1 LLLLTLLSLAALT
14 LAGLGIA
21 PMAAVAFVTRG
32 LAESYV
38 ARTVTAGAIVL
49 GVTGGVLGTF
59 AVTRGQ
65 SLLGDAVSHSALPG
79 IFILFMAYTLADLG
93 GREILGFTLPEPRSL
108 TVVLAG
114 ALVTGLL
121 ATAVVLWAARGT
133 RLHQDAAL
141 AVTLSTFFGFGIVL
155 RSFLQARPT
164 AFGNRAGLESFLY
177 GSAATLTRS
186 DVQVLLGLTVIS
198 LLIVFA
204 LWKELQLLAFDPD
217 YLATLGR
224 PRRALDAVITVLI
237 VIAVIVGLPMVGVIL
252 MSAMLVAP
260 AVAARQWSD
269 RLSRVVLIATVI
281 GVAGGLVGAVAS
293 GSRAQVATGP
303 VIALYVSAVAVASVL
318 VAPGRGV
325 LWRWARRRRQRGRF
339 AVDTL
344 LLHLRHQPSATPASG
359 LAAAL
364 GWPERVLA
372 NHLEQARRNGWIR
385 ADRSATDTQG
395 WALSEAGH
403 EHVEEV
409 LRGLGDREEPADK
422 DELADPVLRAAR
434 PSAVEAG
441 PDGGGGGGGAGP
453 RTGRAATSPGAGVES
468 GGATNDPVTPAAP
481 NAEAATAPRG
491 RRRWLRL
498 APAFAFVLLGIGWT
512 LANEPRALFGDVLVM
527 LLITAAAC
535 SIVGCWLVLRRMA
548 MMADAI
554 AHAILFGIVI
564 MFFFVNDPSSPLFL
578 VGAAMAG
585 LLTVAMTEALLG
597 TGLVREDAAIGMT
610 FPLLFALALV
620 IIALAFRDAHVDEH
634 LVLAGGVE
642 ITVLQR
648 LVIEGWT
655 LPGWL
660 SASIGGLLQ
669 SIAPAEA
676 VRVTRDG
683 VMTIDG
689 WSLGPRSVWTM
700 GGLLLLNLTFVGWL
714 WKELELATFDAG
726 LAASLGFAPVL
737 LNYGLMGLVS
747 LTAVGS
753 FEAVGS
759 ILVIALFV
767 GPTATAYLLTD
778 DLREMAAGA
787 VLLALVAAWLG
798 FLLGRAWGV
807 NFGGAVA
814 TVTGLLFLAALL
826 LAPDQGL
833 LTRAWRRRRQRLS
846 FAEDM
851 LLVHLHHHAGT
862 AVEAEESSLQALPE
876 HLRWSAKHT
885 KRIADRLADESS
897 LRVEQGRLILTAS
910 GAARAREVL
919 ARD

>member
-1 LLLLTLLSLAALT
+1 
-14 LAGLGIA
+14 
-21 PMAAVAFVTRG
+21 
-32 LAESYV
+32 
-38 ARTVTAGAIVL
+38 
-49 GVTGGVLGTF
+49 
-59 AVTRGQ
+59 
-65 SLLGDAVSHSALPG
+65 
-79 IFILFMAYTLADLG
+79 
-93 GREILGFTLPEPRSL
+93 
-108 TVVLAG
+108 
-114 ALVTGLL
+114 
-121 ATAVVLWAARGT
+121 
-133 RLHQDAAL
+133 
-141 AVTLSTFFGFGIVL
+141 
-155 RSFLQARPT
+155 
-164 AFGNRAGLESFLY
+164 
-177 GSAATLTRS
+177 
-186 DVQVLLGLTVIS
+186 
-198 LLIVFA
+198 
-204 LWKELQLLAFDPD
+204 
-217 YLATLGR
+217 
-224 PRRALDAVITVLI
+224 
-237 VIAVIVGLPMVGVIL
+237 
-252 MSAMLVAP
+252 
-260 AVAARQWSD
+260 
-269 RLSRVVLIATVI
+269 LSRVVLIATVI

-303 VIALYVSAVAVASVL
+303 VIALYVCSVAVASVL

-325 LWRWARRRRQRGRF
+325 LWRWFRRRRQRGRF

-344 LLHLRHQPSATPASG
+344 LLHLRHQRSATPVSG
-359 LAAAL
+359 LALAL
-364 GWPERVLA
+364 GWPERALA
-372 NHLEQARRNGWIR
+372 KHLEQAGRAGWILATR
-385 ADRSATDTQG
+385 TATDTQG
-395 WALSEAGH
+395 WTLSQAGQS
-403 EHVEEV
+403 HVEGV
-409 LRGLGDREEPADK
+409 LRGLGDADDPAAVS
-422 DELADPVLRAAR
+422 DEV
-434 PSAVEAG
+434 VAG
-441 PDGGGGGGGAGP
+441 P
-453 RTGRAATSPGAGVES
+453 V
-468 GGATNDPVTPAAP
+468 
-481 NAEAATAPRG
+481 AATAALPAADESPTPATTTPARPTPATTTPPTADSPTAAPRSTVAPRPATTPRG

-498 APAFAFVLLGIGWT
+498 APAFAIVLAGIAWT

-527 LLITAAAC
+527 LLITAVAC
-535 SIVGCWLVLRRMA
+535 SIVGSWLVLRRMA

-660 SASIGGLLQ
+660 SASVGGLLQ
-669 SIAPAEA
+669 AIAPDEA

-700 GGLLLLNLTFVGWL
+700 GGLLLLNLTFVGLL

-767 GPTATAYLLTD
+767 GPTAIAYLLTD

-787 VLLALVAAWLG
+787 VLLALLAAWLG

-833 LTRAWRRRRQRLS
+833 LTRAWRRRSQRLD

-851 LLVHLHHHAGT
+851 LVVHLHHHAGT
-862 AVEAEESSLQALPE
+862 PVEAEESSLQALPE

-885 KRIADRLADESS
+885 NRIAERLADEGA
-897 LRVEQGRLILTAS
+897 LRVEQGRLVLTAS
-910 GAARAREVL
+910 GATRARAVL
-919 ARD
+919 HRD